1 MRTIVFGITTCVML
15 AAAACTR
22 SGWQPGPAP
31 EARAADS
38 TALMQADRDFAVA
51 TAQRGPAGWVSFFA
65 EDGAMVGGA
74 GEIAGHDAILRA
86 VTPNFTNPDRR
97 LAWHPVRAD
106 VARSRDLGYTVG
118 EFQVLVRSSSG
129 NVDSAAAH
137 GRYLTVWRKQADGS
151 WKVTADI
158 GSNAPS

>member
-1 MRTIVFGITTCVML
+1 
-15 AAAACTR
+15 
-22 SGWQPGPAP
+22 
-31 EARAADS
+31 
-38 TALMQADRDFAVA
+38 MQADRDFAVA

-74 GEIAGHDAILRA
+74 GEIAGH
-86 VTPNFTNPDRR
+86 
-97 LAWHPVRAD
+97 
-106 VARSRDLGYTVG
+106 
-118 EFQVLVRSSSG
+118 
-129 NVDSAAAH
+129 AAH